1 MPSSWRTLRHCHPEQ
16 RRAGPKKVMD
26 QPWAQ
31 GFTQGLLACVE
42 LRVPERKVSLPVSL
56 LPYRLGRPWAPSLN
70 VPGSELDKTM

>member
-1 MPSSWRTLRHCHPEQ
+1 
-16 RRAGPKKVMD
+16 MD